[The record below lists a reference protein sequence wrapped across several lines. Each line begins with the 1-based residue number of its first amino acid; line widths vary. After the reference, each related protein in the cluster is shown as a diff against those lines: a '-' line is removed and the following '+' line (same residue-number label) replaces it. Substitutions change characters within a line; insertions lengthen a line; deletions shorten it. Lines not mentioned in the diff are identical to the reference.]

1 MINVQIQP
9 LNLLKLT
16 GIIFINTTVG
26 YRQERGQCEKAVEVY
41 LGQNF
46 DFSNF
51 LIATMKFSMMFATY
65 PRVCHQ
71 INLLQREWKR
81 SLFAKGAR
89 GISQTHENLGT
100 QAMQRRSSR
109 LNTFHTKSPRPPLV
123 KGVTSVN
130 ISRFILNRFK

>member
-1 MINVQIQP
+1 MIIVQIQP

-51 LIATMKFSMMFATY
+51 LIVTMKFSMMFATY

-81 SLFAKGAR
+81 SPFAKGAR
-89 GISQTHENLGT
+89 GISQMRENVKIGLKPCNAAV
-100 QAMQRRSSR
+100 QNSIRSIR
-109 LNTFHTKSPRPPLV
+109 NPPNPLC
-123 KGVTSVN
+123 
-130 ISRFILNRFK
+130 